1 MGNNQKDTFDF
12 TFQIVKSDK
21 FRFAG
26 IHLLYKPVF
35 YNNRKTIRLA
45 ECGRVILMMN
55 SDSLLS
61 QWFILRNEP

>member
-26 IHLLYKPVF
+26 IHLLCKPVF
-35 YNNRKTIRLA
+35 YNNGKRF
-45 ECGRVILMMN
+45 
-55 SDSLLS
+55 DLL
-61 QWFILRNEP
+61 NVVV